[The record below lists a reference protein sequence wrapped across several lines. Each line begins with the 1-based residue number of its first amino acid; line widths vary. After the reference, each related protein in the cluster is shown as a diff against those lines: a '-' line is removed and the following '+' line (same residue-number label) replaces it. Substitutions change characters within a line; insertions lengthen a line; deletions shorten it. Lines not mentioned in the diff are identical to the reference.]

1 VTAADVVIDRH
12 IAAGVPSR
20 DAGRCRLEADRHHPG
35 SVRVTHA
42 EVAVLRP
49 PSARTANRT
58 VDPGASPAI
67 RAVVAGAVTAA
78 TRRAARPV
86 HMSTEYLVAPPAP
99 VHDTSTVVAD
109 IDLTVTAVGI
119 ATPAA
124 NVP

>member
-1 VTAADVVIDRH
+1 M
-12 IAAGVPSR
+12 
-20 DAGRCRLEADRHHPG
+20 
-35 SVRVTHA
+35 
-42 EVAVLRP
+42 LRP
-49 PSARTANRT
+49 SSARTANRT

-86 HMSTEYLVAPPAP
+86 HMSTAYLVAPPAP

-109 IDLTVTAVGI
+109 TAVTVTAVGI

-124 NVP
+124 NVPWMVAELLPVAFQASSRQLCVDRGTRPVSVAVVVAAS